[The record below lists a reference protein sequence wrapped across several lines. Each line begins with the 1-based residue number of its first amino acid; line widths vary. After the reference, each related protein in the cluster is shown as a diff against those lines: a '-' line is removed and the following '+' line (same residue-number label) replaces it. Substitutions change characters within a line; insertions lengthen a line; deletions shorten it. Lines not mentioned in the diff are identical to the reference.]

1 MKNDER
7 KKNLCF
13 ANFLIAAVLVLIL
26 VVYISYGYGK
36 KISFIGQWIPICI
49 YVIGILLT
57 ALVLWRYPYHPRK
70 GLLFGAVYSLLFDL
84 IIFVIIPLVQLI
96 LGEYQGMWTLGAVPW
111 IVTLGT
117 ALISGLFFWA
127 AFIRED

>member
-1 MKNDER
+1 MKNDS
-7 KKNLCF
+7 KKFLCF
-13 ANFLIAAVLVLIL
+13 INVFLSFVIFCILLVNIGF
-26 VVYISYGYGK
+26 GYGK
-36 KISFIGQWIPICI
+36 GDSFIGQSIPVCI
-49 YVIGILLT
+49 FVFGILVI
-57 ALVLWRYPYHPRK
+57 ALLLAHYPYHPRK

-84 IIFVIIPLVQLI
+84 IIFVIIPLVQVVRGDYNGWGDTSAI
-96 LGEYQGMWTLGAVPW
+96 PW

>member
-70 GLLFGAVYSLLFDL
+70 GLLFGAVYSLLLDL
-84 IIFVIIPLVQLI
+84 IVFVIIPLVQVVRGDYNGWGDTSAI
-96 LGEYQGMWTLGAVPW
+96 PW
-111 IVTLGT
+111 IVMLGT